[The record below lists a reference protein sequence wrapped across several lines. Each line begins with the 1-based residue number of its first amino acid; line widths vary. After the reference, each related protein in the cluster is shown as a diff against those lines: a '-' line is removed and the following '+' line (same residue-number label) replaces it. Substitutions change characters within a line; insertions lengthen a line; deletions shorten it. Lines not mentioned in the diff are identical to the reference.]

1 MKRLG
6 NELTVDQIDDFFTL
20 GKTVSNV
27 RTVPLSC
34 ARPQKAKNLIHS
46 NPTLKETSDRKPEY
60 VPPYK
65 RFAMVDFYHPQTKLR
80 EGNVFTPVCDS
91 VHGGG
96 GRGVGGGLPLVWG
109 GTDSTHNTDPL
120 GPPPWAD
127 TPCADNLR
135 ADTPPPGRHPPG

>member
-34 ARPQKAKNLIHS
+34 ARPQKAKNLIRS

-65 RFAMVDFYHPQTKLR
+65 RYVMVDFYRPQTKAIFLHLS
-80 EGNVFTPVCDS
+80 VILFTGR
-91 VHGGG
+91 GGG
-96 GRGVGGGLPLVWG
+96 VASGLG
-109 GTDSTHNTDPL
+109 GTDSTDHF
-120 GPPPWAD
+120 
-127 TPCADNLR
+127 CH
-135 ADTPPPGRHPPG
+135 PG